1 MKRSFLAAAAVG
13 APLLIS
19 LFLVGCGKPKGDDD
33 SSGEPSKGAGATTT
47 AKTEDLKPL
56 PSKAGATLK
65 GKVTLKGAA
74 PDVAALNAKYQQDIK
89 SKPDQIA
96 TCFDMAPEAEKTEP
110 YWHIGADNGVSDA
123 VVWIQPPEGYY
134 FEVDTAHKTWPDKVE
149 LSQPHCAFLPHI
161 NWAMPMIPDAKNPKK
176 MIPSGQDFLVSNL
189 AKVSHNTVWKTDTGP
204 SNAGEEGVIPA
215 GTGAK
220 KVSSPLKAGKD
231 PGLVHF
237 SCNIHPWMDAYV
249 WVFDHPYAAI
259 TDKDGNYEIKNVPVG
274 SKVRVVAWHEKVNY
288 LAPGMK
294 KGDEIELIDG
304 VNPKNFDVE
313 VKGQ

>member
-1 MKRSFLAAAAVG
+1 MKRTLLAAAAVG

-33 SSGEPSKGAGATTT
+33 ESGEPSKGGGPTVA
-47 AKTEDLKPL
+47 AKTEELKPL

-65 GKVTLKGAA
+65 GKVTLKGTG
-74 PDVAALNAKYQQDIK
+74 PDIAALNAKYQMDIK

-110 YWHIGADNGVSDA
+110 YWHIGAGNGVSDA

-134 FEVDTAHKTWPDKVE
+134 FEVDAANKTWPAGVE
-149 LSQPHCAFLPHI
+149 LTQPHCAFIPHI

-176 MIPSGQDFLVSNL
+176 MIPSGQKFQVSNT
-189 AKVSHNTVWKTDTGP
+189 AAVSHNTVWKTEGAGP
-204 SNAGEEGVIPA
+204 SNAGEEGVLPA
-215 GTGAK
+215 GTK
-220 KVSSPLKAGKD
+220 PKDVSLKAGKD

-274 SKVRVVAWHEKVNY
+274 SKIRVVAWHEKVTY

-294 KGDEIELIDG
+294 KGEEMDLKDG
-304 VNPKNFDVE
+304 VNEKNFEVE

>member
-1 MKRSFLAAAAVG
+1 MKCTLRAAAVG

-33 SSGEPSKGAGATTT
+33 DSSGGPSKGANPTTT
-47 AKTEDLKPL
+47 AQAEELKPL

-65 GKVTLKGAA
+65 GKVTLKGAK
-74 PDVAALNAKYQQDIK
+74 PDIDALNAKYQMDIK
-89 SKPDQIA
+89 SKPDQVA

-110 YWHIGADNGVSDA
+110 FWHIGEGNGVSDA

-149 LSQPHCAFLPHI
+149 LSQPHCAFIPHV
-161 NWAMPMIPDAKNPKK
+161 NWAMPSIPDAKNPKK
-176 MIPSGQDFLVSNL
+176 MVPSGQEFVVSNT
-189 AKVSHNTVWKTDTGP
+189 AAVSHNTKWKSDAGP
-204 SNAGEEGVIPA
+204 SNAGELGVLPA
-215 GTGAK
+215 DTKPKDAA
-220 KVSSPLKAGKD
+220 LKSGKD

-249 WVFDHPYAAI
+249 WVFDHPYAAV

-274 SKVRVVAWHEKVNY
+274 SKIHVVGWHEKVEY
-288 LAPGMK
+288 LAPGK
-294 KGDEIELIDG
+294 KGAEIDLKDG
-304 VNPKNFDVE
+304 ENVQNFDIE
-313 VKGQ
+313 IKGQ